1 MYINFSLN
9 TKSIVIIKI
18 IENTK
23 IKNIN
28 KKLIPEI
35 KIIINHRNKIIK
47 D

>member
-1 MYINFSLN
+1 M
-9 TKSIVIIKI
+9 VIIRI
-18 IENTK
+18 IENTE

-35 KIIINHRNKIIK
+35 KIIINQVNNIIK